1 MFMKRNHV
9 LGVALLA
16 MFAFGVLTASASA
29 VTFLL
34 ATWLF
39 NGAAVTTALLTEA
52 PGELEL
58 VNTNAGGFGVTAK
71 VLCSGIFEGWVGP
84 ESLDHTTEILTLTN
98 ILVSNTELVGQTAEC
113 TDTSGCEN
121 PKVWPDGIP
130 GETEVELMVDGTE
143 EFFVDLLFNAGWYV
157 ECTVFGG
164 FKIAE
169 LCSAPE
175 TAVELKNE
183 ATGVDSTFSEAFQ
196 TLAGLKL
203 AICGSHGEVGEVSG
217 LGTTIDPEGT
227 LAVSE

>member
-1 MFMKRNHV
+1 MKRNYV

-52 PGELEL
+52 PGEWEI
-58 VNTNAGGFGVTAK
+58 VNTNAGGLGVVSK
-71 VLCSGIFEGWVGP
+71 LLCSFVLDGWVGP
-84 ESLDHTTEILTLTN
+84 ESLDHTSEVLTLTGV
-98 ILVSNTELVGQTAEC
+98 LVSSTELVGQTAEC
-113 TDTSGCEN
+113 TNTQNCEA
-121 PKVWPDGIP
+121 PHVWPDGIP

-143 EFFVDLLFNAGWYV
+143 EFFVDLVFNAGWYV
-157 ECTVFGG
+157 ECTIIG
-164 FKIAE
+164 FKVAE
-169 LCSAPE
+169 LCETAE

-183 ATGVDSTFSEAFQ
+183 ATGIDATSSDGFQ

-203 AICGSHGEVGEVSG
+203 TICSGTREVGEING
-217 LGTTIDPEGT
+217 LETIIDPEGT

>member
-1 MFMKRNHV
+1 MKRNHV

-34 ATWLF
+34 AQWLF
-39 NGAAVTTALLTEA
+39 NGTAVTTALLTEA

-58 VNTNAGGFGVTAK
+58 VNTNAGGLGVTSK
-71 VLCSGIFEGWVGP
+71 ILCSGIFDGWVGP
-84 ESLDHTTEILTLTN
+84 ESLDFTSEVLNLKN
-98 ILVSNTELVGQTAEC
+98 ELVSSTELVGLIAEC
-113 TDTSGCEN
+113 TNSANCEN
-121 PKVWPDGIP
+121 PQVWPDGIP

-157 ECTVFGG
+157 ECTILG
-164 FKIAE
+164 FKVAE

-175 TAVELKNE
+175 TAVELKSE
-183 ATGVDSTFSEAFQ
+183 ATGVDSTFSDAFQ

-203 AICGSHGEVGEVSG
+203 AICGGSREVGEVNG

>member
-1 MFMKRNHV
+1 MKRNHV

-34 ATWLF
+34 AQWLF

-58 VNTNAGGFGVTAK
+58 VNTNAGGLGVTSK
-71 VLCSGIFEGWVGP
+71 LLCSGIFDGWVGP
-84 ESLDHTTEILTLTN
+84 ESLDFTSEVLTLTGA
-98 ILVSNTELVGQTAEC
+98 LVSSTELVGTNTAEC
-113 TDTSGCEN
+113 SNIANCES

-143 EFFVDLLFNAGWYV
+143 EFFVDLLFKAGWYV
-157 ECTVFGG
+157 ECTILG
-164 FKIAE
+164 FKISE
-169 LCSAPE
+169 LCSAE
-175 TAVELKNE
+175 QTAVQLTNE
-183 ATGVDSTFSEAFQ
+183 ATGVDSTFSDAFQ
-196 TLAGLKL
+196 TLAGLPL
-203 AICGSHGEVGEVSG
+203 ALCGESLREVGEVNG

-227 LAVSE
+227 LTVSE